1 MEDAEVGGPVDGTIP
16 HDAQLPNPGAMTA
29 RTLRWHGGWARLGPW
44 RGHEHVAYLAV
55 GADVPPPREVV
66 GECLEHMRAD
76 GFEDVVTSAMS
87 PADSLAF
94 VDAGFAVRERL
105 YLLRHDMDFI
115 PPVGRSLTRG
125 RRSDHPGVLELDE
138 LAFDGFWHFDSTTL
152 DDALRATPSTR
163 FRLGV
168 DDRGLRAYAISGR
181 AGRQGYLQRLAVHPD
196 ARREGWGRDMVA
208 DSLAWLRRRGVDRTL
223 VNTQL
228 HNEAALQLYQ
238 DCGFRRLPFGLNVL
252 GRAL

>member
-1 MEDAEVGGPVDGTIP
+1 
-16 HDAQLPNPGAMTA
+16 MTA
-29 RTLRWHGGWARLGPW
+29 RTLRWQGGWARLSPW

-66 GECLEHMRAD
+66 GECLDRMRED

-105 YLLRHDMDFI
+105 FLLRHDMEQI
-115 PPVGRSLTRG
+115 PPSGRALCRG
-125 RRSDHPGVLELDE
+125 RRADHPAVLELDE
-138 LAFDGFWHFDSTTL
+138 LAFDGFWHFDVTTL
-152 DDALRATPSTR
+152 EDALRATPSTR
-163 FRLGV
+163 FRLGI

-181 AGRQGYLQRLAVHPD
+181 AGRQGYLQRLAVHPE
-196 ARREGWGRDMVA
+196 ARREGWGRELVA

-228 HNEAALQLYQ
+228 HNEAALHLYEE
-238 DCGFRRLPFGLNVL
+238 CGFRRLPFGLNVL